1 MKKLF
6 HIWAA
11 FLLSL
16 ALGSAPFAAEKPKAV
31 ILHVGVTTSG
41 NWDLEGF
48 KAFKAM
54 GEKHGF
60 EISTAERVSYA
71 KAAQIMRDY
80 ASRGYKLI
88 MAHSSGFGGA
98 AIEVAPEFPNSW
110 FVVVSDLKS
119 TGGRKNVA
127 GWAYNWNE
135 YGYLEG
141 VFAGLMTKTNKVG
154 IVAAIPIPSI
164 SRQIASFI
172 EGMKSVNPK
181 GEVEVIWAQTWTD
194 PAKGKEAAL
203 QLIARGADIVTHAA
217 NITGWGVFEAAKEKN
232 VMALGNYSD
241 ESDRAP
247 DNILTSGVLDF
258 KKGYDELGRMVKAGS
273 LKPTVYQ
280 ANIANGD
287 VYLAPY
293 HKSVPEDVRK
303 KVDEVKAKIASGE
316 LKIPVIM
323 YKSKKK

>member
-110 FVVVSDLKS
+110 FVVVSESQID
-119 TGGRKNVA
+119 RRPQ
-127 GWAYNWNE
+127 E
-135 YGYLEG
+135 CR
-141 VFAGLMTKTNKVG
+141 GLG
-154 IVAAIPIPSI
+154 
-164 SRQIASFI
+164 
-172 EGMKSVNPK
+172 
-181 GEVEVIWAQTWTD
+181 
-194 PAKGKEAAL
+194 L
-203 QLIARGADIVTHAA
+203 QL
-217 NITGWGVFEAAKEKN
+217 E
-232 VMALGNYSD
+232 
-241 ESDRAP
+241 
-247 DNILTSGVLDF
+247 
-258 KKGYDELGRMVKAGS
+258 
-273 LKPTVYQ
+273 
-280 ANIANGD
+280 
-287 VYLAPY
+287 
-293 HKSVPEDVRK
+293 
-303 KVDEVKAKIASGE
+303 
-316 LKIPVIM
+316 
-323 YKSKKK
+323 